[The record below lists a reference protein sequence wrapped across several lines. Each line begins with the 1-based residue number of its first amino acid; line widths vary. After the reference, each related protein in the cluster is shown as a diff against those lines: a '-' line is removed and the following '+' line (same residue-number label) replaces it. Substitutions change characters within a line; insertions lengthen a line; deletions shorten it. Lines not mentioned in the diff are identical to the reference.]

1 MKPTRTNIKAHE
13 ETELT
18 TLQGTHDTVTAMI
31 APALFL
37 TATGSL
43 LISTSSRIGR
53 IVDRIRAL
61 VILCE
66 SGQLEQLDF
75 VEHRRKH
82 VVDSLRHLQWR
93 SNRVA
98 TAVTMLYLAFS
109 AFAAT
114 SMMIALDTMTR
125 YSLDAL
131 PVICAVTG
139 VGLLLVACVNLVLEA
154 RSGLRGNDR
163 EVRFFYEL
171 ETLRNGVGTS
181 AASLQH
187 ELENTDLASKEERK
201 GAHAE

>member
-1 MKPTRTNIKAHE
+1 MGSA
-13 ETELT
+13 
-18 TLQGTHDTVTAMI
+18 THDTVTAMI

-82 VVDSLRHLQWR
+82 AVDSLRHLQWR
-93 SNRVA
+93 SNRAAV
-98 TAVTMLYLAFS
+98 AVTMLYLAFS

-114 SMMIALDTMTR
+114 SMVIALDSVMGH
-125 YSLDAL
+125 SLEAL
-131 PVICAVTG
+131 PVICAVAG

-154 RSGLRGNDR
+154 RSSLRGNDR
-163 EVRFFYEL
+163 EVNFFWQLESLREKATKSTALLRPKESEKTEL
-171 ETLRNGVGTS
+171 AGNHHT
-181 AASLQH
+181 
-187 ELENTDLASKEERK
+187 
-201 GAHAE
+201 

>member
-1 MKPTRTNIKAHE
+1 MGS
-13 ETELT
+13 
-18 TLQGTHDTVTAMI
+18 GTHDTVTAMI

-82 VVDSLRHLQWR
+82 AVDSLRHLQWR
-93 SNRVA
+93 SNRA
-98 TAVTMLYLAFS
+98 TVAVTMLYLAFS

-114 SMMIALDTMTR
+114 SMMIALNSITEH
-125 YSLDAL
+125 SLDAL
-131 PVICAVTG
+131 PVLCAVAG

-154 RSGLRGNDR
+154 RSSLRGNDR
-163 EVRFFYEL
+163 EVSFFWQLESLREKATKSTAPLRPKESEKTEL
-171 ETLRNGVGTS
+171 AGN
-181 AASLQH
+181 QH
-187 ELENTDLASKEERK
+187 M
-201 GAHAE
+201 

>member
-1 MKPTRTNIKAHE
+1 
-13 ETELT
+13 
-18 TLQGTHDTVTAMI
+18 MI

-37 TATGSL
+37 TATASL

-82 VVDSLRHLQWR
+82 AVDSLRHLQWR
-93 SNRVA
+93 SNRAAV
-98 TAVTMLYLAFS
+98 AVTMLYLAFS

-114 SMMIALDTMTR
+114 SMMIALDSLTGH
-125 YSLDAL
+125 SLDAL
-131 PVICAVTG
+131 PVICAVAG

-154 RSGLRGNDR
+154 RSSLRGNDR
-163 EVRFFYEL
+163 EVSFFWQLERLREKATKSTAPLRPKGSEKTEL
-171 ETLRNGVGTS
+171 AGN
-181 AASLQH
+181 QH
-187 ELENTDLASKEERK
+187 M
-201 GAHAE
+201 

>member
-1 MKPTRTNIKAHE
+1 M
-13 ETELT
+13 L
-18 TLQGTHDTVTAMI
+18 

-66 SGQLEQLDF
+66 RGELEQLDF

-82 VVDSLRHLQWR
+82 VVDSLHHLQWR
-93 SNRVA
+93 SNRAAV
-98 TAVTMLYLAFS
+98 AVTMLYLAFS

-114 SMMIALDTMTR
+114 SMMIALDSMTGC
-125 YSLDAL
+125 SLDAL
-131 PVICAVTG
+131 PVLCAVAG

-154 RSGLRGNDR
+154 RSSLRGNDR

-171 ETLRNGVGTS
+171 
-181 AASLQH
+181 ASLREKATERTEPLRPKESEKT
-187 ELENTDLASKEERK
+187 ELAGN
-201 GAHAE
+201 HHM

>member
-1 MKPTRTNIKAHE
+1 MGSA
-13 ETELT
+13 
-18 TLQGTHDTVTAMI
+18 THDTVTAMI

-82 VVDSLRHLQWR
+82 AYSLRHLQWR
-93 SNRVA
+93 SNRA
-98 TAVTMLYLAFS
+98 TVAVTMLYLAFS

-114 SMMIALDTMTR
+114 SMMIALDSMTGH
-125 YSLDAL
+125 SLDAL
-131 PVICAVTG
+131 PVICAVAG

-154 RSGLRGNDR
+154 RSSLRGNDR
-163 EVRFFYEL
+163 EVSFFWQLESLRAKATKSTAPLRPKESEKTEL
-171 ETLRNGVGTS
+171 AGN
-181 AASLQH
+181 H
-187 ELENTDLASKEERK
+187 
-201 GAHAE
+201 HM

>member
-1 MKPTRTNIKAHE
+1 MGS
-13 ETELT
+13 
-18 TLQGTHDTVTAMI
+18 GTSDTVTAMI

-82 VVDSLRHLQWR
+82 AVDSLRHLQWR
-93 SNRVA
+93 SNRAAV
-98 TAVTMLYLAFS
+98 AVTMLYLAFS

-114 SMMIALDTMTR
+114 SMMIALDSMTGP
-125 YSLDAL
+125 SLDAL
-131 PVICAVTG
+131 PVICAVAG

-154 RSGLRGNDR
+154 RSSLRGNGR
-163 EVRFFYEL
+163 EVSFFWQL
-171 ETLRNGVGTS
+171 ESLRKKATKS
-181 AASLQH
+181 TASLRPKESEKPELAGNQH
-187 ELENTDLASKEERK
+187 I
-201 GAHAE
+201 